1 MMQKITPF
9 LWFDS
14 QAEDAAKFYTSV
26 FRDSKMGRVTRYPSE
41 GREIH
46 GREPGSVMVAE
57 FQIEGQT
64 FTALNG
70 GPLFKFNESISFVV
84 HCESQE
90 EVDHYWSQLS
100 AGGDPKS
107 QQCGWL
113 KDKFGVSW
121 QIVPTILVKMLGDQD
136 REKANRVM
144 RTMLGMKKI
153 DVAELKKA
161 YGT

>member
-1 MMQKITPF
+1 MQKITPF

-14 QAEDAAKFYTSV
+14 KAEEAAKFYTSI
-26 FRDSKMGRVTRYPSE
+26 FRNSKMGRVTRYPSE

-46 GREPGSVMVAE
+46 GREPGSVIVAE

-90 EVDHYWSQLS
+90 EVDYYWTKLS
-100 AGGDPKS
+100 DAADLKA

-113 KDKFGVSW
+113 KDRFGVAW
-121 QIVPTILVKMLGDQD
+121 QIVPTILPKMLADTN

-144 RTMLGMKKI
+144 RALLGMKKI
-153 DVAELKKA
+153 AITELKQA

>member
-1 MMQKITPF
+1 
-9 LWFDS
+9 
-14 QAEDAAKFYTSV
+14 
-26 FRDSKMGRVTRYPSE
+26 
-41 GREIH
+41 
-46 GREPGSVMVAE
+46 MVAE

-90 EVDHYWSQLS
+90 EVDHYWNRLS
-100 AGGDPKS
+100 EGGDPKA

-136 REKANRVM
+136 REKADRVM
-144 RTMLGMKKI
+144 RAMLGMKKMNI
-153 DVAELKKA
+153 AELKKA

>member
-14 QAEDAAKFYTSV
+14 QAEEAAKFYTAI
-26 FRDSKMGRVTRYPSE
+26 FRNSKMGRVTRYPSE
-41 GREIH
+41 GQEVH
-46 GREPGSVMVAE
+46 GREPGSVIVAE
-57 FQIEGQT
+57 FEIEGQT

-70 GPLFKFNESISFVV
+70 GPLFNFNESISFVV
-84 HCESQE
+84 HCESQD
-90 EVDHYWSQLS
+90 EVDHYWNKLS
-100 AGGDPKS
+100 KGGDAKA

-113 KDKFGVSW
+113 KDRFGVSW

-144 RTMLGMKKI
+144 RAMLGMKKMNI
-153 DVAELKKA
+153 ADLERA
-161 YGT
+161 YRG

>member
-1 MMQKITPF
+1 
-9 LWFDS
+9 
-14 QAEDAAKFYTSV
+14 
-26 FRDSKMGRVTRYPSE
+26 
-41 GREIH
+41 
-46 GREPGSVMVAE
+46 MVAE

-90 EVDHYWSQLS
+90 EVDHYWNQLS
-100 AGGDPKS
+100 AGGDPKA

-121 QIVPTILVKMLGDQD
+121 QIIPTTLVKLLGDQD

-144 RTMLGMKKI
+144 RAMLSMKKMNI
-153 DVAELKKA
+153 AELERA
-161 YGT
+161 YRG

>member
-121 QIVPTILVKMLGDQD
+121 QIVPTILAKMLGDQD

-144 RTMLGMKKI
+144 RAMLGMKKI

>member
-1 MMQKITPF
+1 MQKITPF

-14 QAEDAAKFYTSV
+14 QAEEAAKFYTAI
-26 FRDSKMGRVTRYPSE
+26 FRNSKMGRVTRYPSE

-57 FQIEGQT
+57 FQVEGQT

-90 EVDHYWSQLS
+90 EVDHYWTKLS
-100 AGGDPKS
+100 EGGDPKS

-144 RTMLGMKKI
+144 RAMLGMKKMDI
-153 DVAELKKA
+153 AELERA
-161 YGT
+161 YGG

>member
-1 MMQKITPF
+1 MQKITPF

-14 QAEDAAKFYTSV
+14 QAEEAAKFYTSI
-26 FRDSKMGRVTRYPSE
+26 FHNSKMGRVTRYLSE

-70 GPLFKFNESISFVV
+70 GPIFKLNEAISFVV
-84 HCESQE
+84 NCESQE
-90 EVDHYWSQLS
+90 EVDHYWSKLS
-100 AGGDPKS
+100 DGGDPKA

-113 KDKFGVSW
+113 KDRFGVSW
-121 QIVPTILVKMLGDQD
+121 QIVPTILVKMLGDKD

-144 RTMLGMKKI
+144 RAMLGMKKMDI
-153 DVAELKKA
+153 AALEQA
-161 YGT
+161 YGA

>member
-1 MMQKITPF
+1 MQKITPF

-14 QAEDAAKFYTSV
+14 QAEEAAKFYTSI
-26 FRDSKMGRVTRYPSE
+26 FRNSKMGRVTRYPNE
-41 GREIH
+41 GQEVH

-57 FQIEGQT
+57 FEIEGQT

-84 HCESQE
+84 NCQSQE
-90 EVDHYWSQLS
+90 EVDHYWNRLS
-100 AGGDPKS
+100 EGADPKA

-113 KDKFGVSW
+113 KDRFGVSW
-121 QIVPTILVKMLGDQD
+121 QIVPTILTKMLGDKD

-144 RTMLGMKKI
+144 RAMLGMKKMNI
-153 DVAELKKA
+153 AELEKA
-161 YGT
+161 YGG

>member
-1 MMQKITPF
+1 MQKITPF

-14 QAEDAAKFYTSV
+14 QAEEAAKFYTSI
-26 FRDSKMGRVTRYPSE
+26 FRNSKMGRVTRYPSE
-41 GREIH
+41 GQEVH

-57 FQIEGQT
+57 FEIEGQT

-70 GPLFKFNESISFVV
+70 GPVFKFNESISFVV
-84 HCESQE
+84 NCQSQD
-90 EVDHYWSQLS
+90 EVDHYWDKLS
-100 AGGDPKS
+100 EGADPKA

-121 QIVPTILVKMLGDQD
+121 QIVPTILTKMLGDKD

-144 RTMLGMKKI
+144 REMLRMKKMNI
-153 DVAELKKA
+153 AELEKA
-161 YGT
+161 YGG

>member
-1 MMQKITPF
+1 
-9 LWFDS
+9 
-14 QAEDAAKFYTSV
+14 
-26 FRDSKMGRVTRYPSE
+26 
-41 GREIH
+41 
-46 GREPGSVMVAE
+46 MVAE

-121 QIVPTILVKMLGDQD
+121 QIVPTILAKMLGDQD

-144 RTMLGMKKI
+144 RAMLGMKKI
-153 DVAELKKA
+153 DIAELRKA